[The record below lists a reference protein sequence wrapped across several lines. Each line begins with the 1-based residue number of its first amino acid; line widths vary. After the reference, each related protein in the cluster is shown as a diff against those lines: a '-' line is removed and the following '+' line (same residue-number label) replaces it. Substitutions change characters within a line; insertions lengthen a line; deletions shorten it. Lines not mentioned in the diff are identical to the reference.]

1 MLTLLCNGTVIT
13 PSEVIEN
20 GGVLFEDGVIKDV
33 GNTDEV
39 RSKVFRVS
47 EDKIQLKIIDA
58 KKKIILPGFINTHH
72 HLYSTFARGMYIP
85 GEPAKNFV
93 EVLEKLWWKLDRV
106 LTAED
111 IYYSSLIP
119 LIECVKNG
127 TTTIIDHHE
136 SQEFQGGSLD
146 EIQKAVEKIGI
157 RACLCLGTSDR
168 YKKGDEGL
176 KENERFLKKIQ
187 NVAAEQSSAKRSK
200 ADALPLPSPISNLPS
215 VVGMVGLHAA
225 FTVNNDTLE
234 KSVALAKKYNVGMH
248 IHCAEDLADEKDSVE
263 KYKMRVVERL
273 KKFGA
278 LGEKTMLIHCIHIDE
293 KEMEIMKDTKTNA
306 VHNPESNMNNA
317 VGCADVLTMMK
328 KGITVGLGTDG
339 MSSDMLSQ
347 MRCAYL
353 IHRHNKKDPTVA
365 FCEAP
370 EMLLQNNSKIA
381 EKIFGKKLGKIEVGA
396 PADLL
401 VLDYIP
407 PTPLSKDNFLGHLIF
422 GMVDATVDTTI
433 CNGKTLMKD
442 KKLEGISEE
451 AICQQSRELS
461 AKFWERIKKL

>member
-20 GGVLFEDGVIKDV
+20 GGVLFEDGLIKDV
-33 GNTDEV
+33 GKTDDV
-39 RSKVFRVS
+39 RAKVFKMS
-47 EDKIQLKIIDA
+47 GDKIQLKIIDA
-58 KKKIILPGFINTHH
+58 KKKIILPGFINAHH

-85 GEPAKNFV
+85 GTPAKNFV
-93 EVLEKLWWKLDRV
+93 EILEKLWWKLDRV

-136 SQEFQGGSLD
+136 SQEFQVGSLD

-157 RACLCLGTSDR
+157 RACLCLGSSDR
-168 YKKGDEGL
+168 YKKGKEGL
-176 KENERFLKKIQ
+176 EENDRFL
-187 NVAAEQSSAKRSK
+187 SSLVSR
-200 ADALPLPSPISNLPS
+200 PSSL
-215 VVGMVGLHAA
+215 VTGMVGLHSA

-234 KSVALAKKYNVGMH
+234 KSVAIAKKYNVGMH
-248 IHCAEDLADEKDSVE
+248 IHCAEDLADENDSVK
-263 KYKMRVVERL
+263 KYKMRIVERL

-293 KEMEIMKDTKTNA
+293 KEMNIMKDTKTNA

-353 IHRHNKKDPTVA
+353 IHRHNKKDPRVA

-381 EKIFGKKLGKIEVGA
+381 EKIFGKKTGAPVGKIEVGA
-396 PADLL
+396 PADLI
-401 VLDYIP
+401 VLDYTP

-442 KKLEGISEE
+442 KKLEGINEE
-451 AICQQSRELS
+451 QICQKSREVS

>member
-1 MLTLLCNGTVIT
+1 
-13 PSEVIEN
+13 
-20 GGVLFEDGVIKDV
+20 GVLFEDGVIKDV

-39 RSKVFRVS
+39 RAKVFRVS

-72 HLYSTFARGMYIP
+72 HLYSTFSRGMYIP
-85 GEPAKNFV
+85 GTPAKNFV

-127 TTTIIDHHE
+127 TTTIFDHHE
-136 SQEFQGGSLD
+136 SQEFQTGSLD
-146 EIQKAVEKIGI
+146 EIQKAVEQIGI
-157 RACLCLGTSDR
+157 RACLCLGSSDR
-168 YKKGDEGL
+168 YGKGQEGL
-176 KENERFLKKIQ
+176 EENERFLSKIK
-187 NVAAEQSSAKRSK
+187 NEKPELIA
-200 ADALPLPSPISNLPS
+200 
-215 VVGMVGLHAA
+215 GMVGLHAP

-234 KSVALAKKYNVGMH
+234 KHAALAKKYKVGMH
-248 IHCAEDLADEKDSVE
+248 IHCAEDLADENDSVE
-263 KYKMRVVERL
+263 KYKMRIVERL

-293 KEMEIMKDTKTNA
+293 KEMDIMKETKTNA

-317 VGCADVLTMMK
+317 VGCADVLTMLK

-353 IHRHNKKDPTVA
+353 IHRHNKKDPRVA

-381 EKIFGKKLGKIEVGA
+381 EKVFGKKLGKIEVGS
-396 PADLL
+396 PADLV
-401 VLDYIP
+401 VLDYNP

-433 CNGKTLMKD
+433 CNGRVLMKD
-442 KKLEGISEE
+442 KKLEGINEE
-451 AICQQSRELS
+451 QLCQKSRELS
-461 AKFWERIKKL
+461 SKFWERIKKL

>member
-20 GGVLFEDGVIKDV
+20 GGVLFEDGLIKDV
-33 GNTDEV
+33 GKTDDV
-39 RSKVFRVS
+39 RAKVFKMS
-47 EDKIQLKIIDA
+47 GDKIQLKIIDA
-58 KKKIILPGFINTHH
+58 KKKIILPGFINAHH

-85 GEPAKNFV
+85 GTPAKNFV
-93 EVLEKLWWKLDRV
+93 EILEKLWWKLDRV

-136 SQEFQGGSLD
+136 SQEFQVGSLD
-146 EIQKAVEKIGI
+146 EIQKAVEKIGL
-157 RACLCLGTSDR
+157 RACLCLGSSDR
-168 YKKGDEGL
+168 YKKGKEGL
-176 KENERFLKKIQ
+176 EENDRFL
-187 NVAAEQSSAKRSK
+187 SSLVSR
-200 ADALPLPSPISNLPS
+200 PLSL
-215 VVGMVGLHAA
+215 VTGMVGIHAA

-234 KSVALAKKYNVGMH
+234 KSVAIAKKYNVGMH
-248 IHCAEDLADEKDSVE
+248 IHCAEDLADENDSVK
-263 KYKMRVVERL
+263 KYKMRIVERL

-293 KEMEIMKDTKTNA
+293 KEMNIMKDTKTNA

-353 IHRHNKKDPTVA
+353 IHRHNKKDPRVA

-381 EKIFGKKLGKIEVGA
+381 EKIFGKKTGAPVGKIEVGA
-396 PADLL
+396 PADLI
-401 VLDYIP
+401 VLDYTP

-442 KKLEGISEE
+442 KKLEGINEE
-451 AICQQSRELS
+451 QICQKSREVS

>member
-1 MLTLLCNGTVIT
+1 MTLLCNGTVIT

-39 RSKVFRVS
+39 RAKVFRVS

-85 GEPAKNFV
+85 GTPAKNFV

-136 SQEFQGGSLD
+136 SQEFQVGSLD

-157 RACLCLGTSDR
+157 RACLCFGTSDR
-168 YKKGDEGL
+168 YGKGGEGL
-176 KENERFLKKIQ
+176 KENERFL
-187 NVAAEQSSAKRSK
+187 SSLVSR
-200 ADALPLPSPISNLPS
+200 PPSL
-215 VVGMVGLHAA
+215 VTGMVGLHAP

-234 KSVALAKKYNVGMH
+234 SHAALAKKYNVGMH
-248 IHCAEDLADEKDSVE
+248 IHCAEDLADENDSVE
-263 KYKMRVVERL
+263 KYKMRIVERL

-293 KEMEIMKDTKTNA
+293 KEMEIMNETKTNA

-353 IHRHNKKDPTVA
+353 IHRHNKKDPRVA

-381 EKIFGKKLGKIEVGA
+381 EKIFGKKTGAPVGKIEVGS
-396 PADLL
+396 PADLI

-422 GMVDATVDTTI
+422 GIVDATVDTTI

-442 KKLEGISEE
+442 KKLENINEE
-451 AICQQSRELS
+451 FICQKSRELS

>member
-1 MLTLLCNGTVIT
+1 MLTLLCNGIVIT
-13 PSEVIEN
+13 PNKVIEN
-20 GGVLFEDGVIKDV
+20 GGVLFEDGIIKDV

-39 RSKVFRVS
+39 RAKVFRTS

-85 GEPAKNFV
+85 STPAKNFV
-93 EVLEKLWWKLDRV
+93 EILEKLWWKLDRV

-111 IYYSSLIP
+111 IYYSSLIS

-136 SQEFQGGSLD
+136 SQGFQVGSLD

-157 RACLCLGTSDR
+157 RACLCFGSSDR
-168 YKKGDEGL
+168 YGKGDEGL
-176 KENERFLKKIQ
+176 KENERFL
-187 NVAAEQSSAKRSK
+187 SK
-200 ADALPLPSPISNLPS
+200 LSTLNSQLVS
-215 VVGMVGLHAA
+215 GMVGLHAS

-234 KSVALAKKYNVGMH
+234 KSVALAKKYNVGIH

-278 LGEKTMLIHCIHIDE
+278 LGEKTLLIHCIHINE
-293 KEMEIMKDTKTNA
+293 KEMEIIKDTKTNA

-365 FCEAP
+365 FVESP
-370 EMLLQNNSKIA
+370 TMLLENNSKIA
-381 EKIFGKKLGKIEVGA
+381 EQVFA
-396 PADLL
+396 PNKCSPRTDVRL
-401 VLDYIP
+401 
-407 PTPLSKDNFLGHLIF
+407 
-422 GMVDATVDTTI
+422 
-433 CNGKTLMKD
+433 
-442 KKLEGISEE
+442 
-451 AICQQSRELS
+451 
-461 AKFWERIKKL
+461 

>member
-20 GGVLFEDGVIKDV
+20 GGVLFEDGLIKDV
-33 GNTDEV
+33 GKTDDV
-39 RSKVFRVS
+39 RAKVFKMS
-47 EDKIQLKIIDA
+47 GDKIQLKIIDA
-58 KKKIILPGFINTHH
+58 KKKIILPGFINAHH

-85 GEPAKNFV
+85 GTPAKNFV
-93 EVLEKLWWKLDRV
+93 EILEKLWWKLDRV

-136 SQEFQGGSLD
+136 SQEFQVGSLD

-157 RACLCLGTSDR
+157 RACLCLGSSDR
-168 YKKGDEGL
+168 YKKGKEGL
-176 KENERFLKKIQ
+176 EENDRFL
-187 NVAAEQSSAKRSK
+187 SSLVSR
-200 ADALPLPSPISNLPS
+200 PSSL
-215 VVGMVGLHAA
+215 VTGMVGIHAA

-234 KSVALAKKYNVGMH
+234 KSVAIAKKYNVGMH
-248 IHCAEDLADEKDSVE
+248 IHCAEDLADENDSVK
-263 KYKMRVVERL
+263 KYKMRIVERL

-293 KEMEIMKDTKTNA
+293 KEMNIMKDTKTNA

-353 IHRHNKKDPTVA
+353 IHRHNKKDPRVA

-381 EKIFGKKLGKIEVGA
+381 EKIFGKKTGAPVGKIEVGA
-396 PADLL
+396 PADLI
-401 VLDYIP
+401 VLDYTP

-442 KKLEGISEE
+442 KKLEGINEE
-451 AICQQSRELS
+451 QICQKSREVS

>member
-20 GGVLFEDGVIKDV
+20 GGVLFEDGVIKDI
-33 GNTDEV
+33 GKTDDV
-39 RSKVFRVS
+39 RSKVLKAS
-47 EDKIQLKIIDA
+47 GDKINLKIIDV

-93 EVLEKLWWKLDRV
+93 EVLEKLWWKLDRI
-106 LTAED
+106 LTEED

-136 SQEFQGGSLD
+136 SQGFQVGSLD
-146 EIQKAVEKIGI
+146 PIQKAVEEIGI
-157 RACLCLGTSDR
+157 RACLCFGTSDR
-168 YKKGDEGL
+168 YNKGKEGL
-176 KENERFLKKIQ
+176 KENERFLSKI
-187 NVAAEQSSAKRSK
+187 SK
-200 ADALPLPSPISNLPS
+200 QKSDRIA
-215 VVGMVGLHAA
+215 GMVGLHAA
-225 FTVNNDTLE
+225 FTVNDDTL
-234 KSVALAKKYNVGMH
+234 KSHAELAKQYDVGLH
-248 IHCAEDLADEKDSVE
+248 IHCAEDIADEQDSVK
-263 KYKMRVVERL
+263 KYGMRVVERL

-278 LGEKTMLIHCIHIDE
+278 LGPKTALIHCIHIDE
-293 KEMEIMKDTKTNA
+293 KEMGIIKETDTNA

-353 IHRHNKKDPTVA
+353 IHRHNKKDSRVA
-365 FCEAP
+365 FVEAP
-370 EMLLQNNSKIA
+370 TMLIENNTKIA
-381 EKIFGKKLGKIEVGA
+381 ERVFGRKIGKMEIGA
-396 PADLL
+396 AADFV
-401 VLDYIP
+401 VLDYTP
-407 PTPLSKDNFLGHLIF
+407 PTPLTKDNFLGHLIF
-422 GMVDATVDTTI
+422 GMVDSTVDTVI
-433 CNGKTLMKD
+433 AGGKTLMKD
-442 KKLEGISEE
+442 KKLEGINEE
-451 AICQQSRELS
+451 LICEKSRELS
-461 AKFWERIKKL
+461 KKFWERIVKES

>member
-13 PSEVIEN
+13 PSDVIEN
-20 GGVLFEDGVIKDV
+20 GGVLFEDNIIKDI
-33 GNTDEV
+33 GKTDDV
-39 RSKVFRVS
+39 RAQVFRTS
-47 EDKIQLKIIDA
+47 GDKINLKIIDVR
-58 KKKIILPGFINTHH
+58 KKIILPGFINTHH

-85 GEPAKNFV
+85 GEPAKNFM

-136 SQEFQGGSLD
+136 SQEFQAGSLD
-146 EIQKAVEKIGI
+146 EIRKAVEKIGI
-157 RACLCLGTSDR
+157 RAALCFGTSDR
-168 YKKGDEGL
+168 YGKGKEGL
-176 KENERFLKKIQ
+176 KENERFLSSLVSCPSSL
-187 NVAAEQSSAKRSK
+187 VA
-200 ADALPLPSPISNLPS
+200 
-215 VVGMVGLHAA
+215 GMVGLHAP

-234 KSVALAKKYNVGMH
+234 AHVALAKKYKTGMH
-248 IHCAEDLADEKDSVE
+248 IHCAEDLADEKDSVK
-263 KYKMRVVERL
+263 KYKMRIVERL

-278 LGEKTMLIHCIHIDE
+278 LGEKTMLVHCIHIDE
-293 KEMEIMKDTKTNA
+293 KEMGIMKDTKTNA

-317 VGCADVLTMMK
+317 VGCADVLTMLK

-353 IHRHNKKDPTVA
+353 IHRHVKKDPRVA

-381 EKIFGKKLGKIEVGA
+381 EKIFGKKLGKIEIGC
-396 PADLL
+396 PADMV

-407 PTPLSKDNFLGHLIF
+407 PTPLLKDNFLGHLIF
-422 GMVDATVDTTI
+422 GMVDAAMDTVI
-433 CNGKTLMKD
+433 CNGKTLMKE
-442 KKLEGISEE
+442 KKLEGINEE
-451 AICQQSRELS
+451 LICRKSRELS